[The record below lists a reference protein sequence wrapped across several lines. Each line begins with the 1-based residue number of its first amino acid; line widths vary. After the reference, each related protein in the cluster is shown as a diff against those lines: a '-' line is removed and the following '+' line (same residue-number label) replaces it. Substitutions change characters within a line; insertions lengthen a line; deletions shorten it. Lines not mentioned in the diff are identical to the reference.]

1 MFKFKNVTKEN
12 IKKFNPNWPQ
22 IPYHSY
28 RILLVGGCE
37 SGNRNSLFN
46 VMSHPPDIDKI
57 YLYPIDP
64 YKAKY

>member
-1 MFKFKNVTKEN
+1 MTTNS
-12 IKKFNPNWPQ
+12 
-22 IPYHSY
+22 YHSY
-28 RILLVGGCE
+28 RILIVGGCE

-46 VMSHPPDIDKI
+46 VMSHPLDIDKI